1 MLGFLSRLFGSGS
14 SGVRA
19 DDGVNKGR
27 RSRDLGGDVDLNEFV
42 RYVARALVDNPD
54 GVQVNTEER
63 DRMTVIRVS
72 CDKGDIGKIIGRSG
86 KTIAAIRA
94 LVTGAAGRSHRRVN
108 VEVMD

>member
-1 MLGFLSRLFGSGS
+1 MLGFLSRLFGAGSGEP
-14 SGVRA
+14 
-19 DDGVNKGR
+19 KGDKGNGDR
-27 RSRDLGGDVDLNEFV
+27 ESRDHDGDVDLSDFV

-54 GVQVNTEER
+54 GVRVDTEER

-72 CDKGDIGKIIGRSG
+72 CDKDDIGKIIGRSG

-108 VEVMD
+108 VEVLD